1 MSTRIER
8 DLGFSSAI
16 HFADQFLLNEYF
28 MTLSILVETDDYKE
42 QNIALERILHFVMFI
57 LNNSVLINQN
67 DIKSIKKYKE
77 AGIRVCLLPE
87 DPVDQII
94 SMTLLQKFNSVTE
107 GRLKVTDCTLG
118 SNLSDGVR
126 FCTVAEVA
134 ENYMDNDHHKWWN
147 CNTLR
152 IEHSE
157 PVTDDNNIVKLF
169 DNDDWEKLELHF
181 KKGKKQQNH

>member
-1 MSTRIER
+1 M
-8 DLGFSSAI
+8 
-16 HFADQFLLNEYF
+16 
-28 MTLSILVETDDYKE
+28 
-42 QNIALERILHFVMFI
+42 
-57 LNNSVLINQN
+57 
-67 DIKSIKKYKE
+67 
-77 AGIRVCLLPE
+77 
-87 DPVDQII
+87 
-94 SMTLLQKFNSVTE
+94 LQKFNSVTE